1 MEKSNNRRNR
11 SVLKSY
17 FQKGDVPTE
26 QQFAELIDSVSNIVE
41 DGQVTRTPSGWA
53 FFPGQAGHLDIGL
66 YTEEPLTEVDIPAW
80 TLAVT
85 PEKKLTVRNANG
97 EAVMEALQDK
107 SIVLYGSLKV
117 EDEIT
122 ATAYRTTGGGGI
134 TPSGEGYLTVPADK
148 QWHDLPIDVSR
159 EGFGCR
165 VYSVYASFR
174 EQGTGLC
181 QLTRATALWLN
192 FMQQRIE
199 SPQKHWWGWTGSVR
213 FRWQMREKNIY
224 LQIRTKKQL
233 PSGEIHCRVVEMY
246 KG

>member
-1 MEKSNNRRNR
+1 MEKNNNRRNR

-17 FQKGDVPTE
+17 FQKGAIPTE

-41 DGQVTRTPSGWA
+41 DGQVMRTPSGWA

-85 PEKKLTVRNANG
+85 PEKKLTVRNAKG
-97 EAVMEALQDK
+97 EAVMEASQDK

-117 EDEIT
+117 EEEIT

-181 QLTRATALWLN
+181 QLTRVTALWLN

-199 SPQKHWWGWTGSVR
+199 SPQKHWWGWTGSVC

>member
-1 MEKSNNRRNR
+1 MEKNNNRRNR

-17 FQKGDVPTE
+17 FQKGAIPTE

-41 DGQVTRTPSGWA
+41 DGQVMRTPSGWA

-85 PEKKLTVRNANG
+85 PEKKLTVRNAKG

-122 ATAYRTTGGGGI
+122 ATAYQTAGGGGI

-181 QLTRATALWLN
+181 QLTRVTALWLN

-199 SPQKHWWGWTGSVR
+199 SPQKHWWGWTAASASVGR
-213 FRWQMREKNIY
+213 CGKRIY
-224 LQIRTKKQL
+224 TCKYVPKSNSHPVRYIA
-233 PSGEIHCRVVEMY
+233 E
-246 KG
+246 

>member
-1 MEKSNNRRNR
+1 MEKNNNRRNR

-41 DGQVTRTPSGWA
+41 DGQVMRTPSGWA

-80 TLAVT
+80 TLAIT
-85 PEKKLTVRNANG
+85 PEKKLTVRNAKG

-122 ATAYRTTGGGGI
+122 AMAYQTAGGGGI

-159 EGFGCR
+159 
-165 VYSVYASFR
+165 
-174 EQGTGLC
+174 
-181 QLTRATALWLN
+181 
-192 FMQQRIE
+192 
-199 SPQKHWWGWTGSVR
+199 
-213 FRWQMREKNIY
+213 
-224 LQIRTKKQL
+224 
-233 PSGEIHCRVVEMY
+233 
-246 KG
+246 